1 MRAEGSVMTS
11 VSAVVN
17 KAQIEVEFRDGRIGV
32 CITGKATNEKKQ
44 ATKAKD
50 NTKIQ
55 GKIPTQG
62 SLF

>member
-1 MRAEGSVMTS
+1 MTS

-32 CITGKATNEKKQ
+32 CITETAANEKKQ
-44 ATKAKD
+44 ATKAK
-50 NTKIQ
+50 NNSKVK
-55 GKIPTQG
+55 GKIPNQG